1 MRVLCCTVFHG
12 HNIFLHLC
20 VQFMDFIGKLST
32 GQISIQDGEVVE
44 QKPESLAEE
53 WVSEFE
59 QDQVSETIERYL
71 QSSLGKS
78 VYRTGGECS

>member
-1 MRVLCCTVFHG
+1 
-12 HNIFLHLC
+12 
-20 VQFMDFIGKLST
+20 MDFIGKLST

-59 QDQVSETIERYL
+59 QDQVSETIERYV

-78 VYRTGGECS
+78 VYRTGGGVCLGMGVGCI

>member
-1 MRVLCCTVFHG
+1 
-12 HNIFLHLC
+12 
-20 VQFMDFIGKLST
+20 MDFIGKLST

-59 QDQVSETIERYL
+59 QDQVSETIECSMH
-71 QSSLGKS
+71 SSLGKS
-78 VYRTGGECS
+78 VYIEQGVECS